1 VRKSTE
7 SAAEGR
13 LVLHPAMNGGGPGPR
28 ASGEGG
34 LLGAAFRHLLED
46 AEPAAVTDAGGKLLY
61 TNEGFQAALP
71 ALLAAAADDAASDA
85 AGDLGGDS
93 GGHSAGAAPRD
104 GAGDRSR
111 DPGGGLDFLPPL
123 LARLTPRPGAWS
135 AELASDLRLPREAG
149 RGALR
154 LHLGGLADEGGR
166 LQLVV
171 LRLLPDEDPALLRRE
186 LAALRERLDDIVRLV
201 SDWIWESDRDL
212 HLTFL
217 SGGVVE
223 TLGLHPRHLLGRPL
237 TELFVGPAETLERL
251 RGEEGRKPFRDLA
264 LVARDGEGQERHL
277 RLSGVPCFDPDQGSF
292 LGFRGT
298 VRDVTERLRHEAD
311 LRRSG
316 ELAESAS
323 RAKSR
328 FLASV
333 SHELRTPLNA
343 IIGFSQIM
351 AEERFGPL
359 GSEAYRGYAGD
370 VLRSAEH
377 LLGLINAVLDVSR
390 IEAGKRTL
398 SEEAVALDEL
408 FVDARRLLQG
418 QAAETG
424 VSLRIVP
431 LPEDTLVWAERR
443 ALLQILVNL
452 LGNALKFTPPGG
464 AVELSGRAGDEGLML
479 EVRDEGIGMSAEEI
493 QIALTPFGQV
503 DSGLARRYQ
512 GSGLGLPL
520 AQGLV
525 ELHGGRLEIESAPGA
540 GTCVRMLLPGARL
553 TRARQP
559 QG

>member
-7 SAAEGR
+7 PAGEGR
-13 LVLHPAMNGGGPGPR
+13 LVLHPAMNGGGASPR
-28 ASGEGG
+28 PAGEGG
-34 LLGAAFRHLLED
+34 LLGAAFRHLLE
-46 AEPAAVTDAGGKLLY
+46 AGEPAAVTDAAGRLLY
-61 TNEGFQAALP
+61 ANGAFQAALP
-71 ALLAAAADDAASDA
+71 ALLSAVGSTPDERATLPAEAAA
-85 AGDLGGDS
+85 
-93 GGHSAGAAPRD
+93 
-104 GAGDRSR
+104 
-111 DPGGGLDFLPPL
+111 GGLDFLPPL
-123 LARLTPRPGAWS
+123 LAGLAPRPGAWS
-135 AELASDLRLPREAG
+135 ADTASELRLPREAG

-154 LHLGGLADEGGR
+154 LHLGALADEGGR

-171 LRLLPDEDPALLRRE
+171 LRLLPDEDPGLLRGE

-201 SDWIWESDRDL
+201 SDWVWESDRDL
-212 HLTFL
+212 RLRFL

-237 TELFVGPAETLERL
+237 TELFEGPTEALERL
-251 RGEEGRKPFRDLA
+251 RAEEGRKPFRDIAVL
-264 LVARDGEGQERHL
+264 ARDGEGQERHL
-277 RLSGVPCFDPDQGSF
+277 RLSGVPYFDSEQGCF

-298 VRDVTERLRHEAD
+298 VRDVTERLRHEAE

-316 ELAESAS
+316 EVAESAN
-323 RAKSR
+323 RAKSQ

-359 GSEAYRGYAGD
+359 GSEAYRGYADD

-398 SEEAVALDEL
+398 SEEVVELDGL
-408 FVDARRLLQG
+408 FADARRLLQG
-418 QAAETG
+418 QAAEAG
-424 VSLRIVP
+424 VGLRVAP
-431 LPEDTLVWAERR
+431 VSPETLVWAERR
-443 ALLQILVNL
+443 ALLQVLINL
-452 LGNALKFTPPGG
+452 AGNALKFTPAGG
-464 AVELSGRAGDEGLML
+464 AVEMSARASDEGLEL
-479 EVRDEGIGMSAEEI
+479 EVRDEGIGMSAGEI
-493 QIALTPFGQV
+493 EVALTPFGQV

-540 GTCVRMLLPGARL
+540 GTRVRVLLPAARL
-553 TRARQP
+553 TLAQRP